1 MSIFISRVPEPPRRE
16 GQCPSEIEILL
27 RDYSRAREE
36 ARTEIAR
43 ARDRLRERTEQEKR
57 RLQQQ
62 TLSQMVR
69 VRTSSYCGLVSF
81 TQSSAH
87 VLLQLLL
94 DLETSLVCNQF
105 SITGINV

>member
-1 MSIFISRVPEPPRRE
+1 MFICRVPEPQRRE

-62 TLSQMVR
+62 TLSQVVR
-69 VRTSSYCGLVSF
+69 VRITLCWIF
-81 TQSSAH
+81 TH
-87 VLLQLLL
+87 LHPELCPVTVVYRLYTLP
-94 DLETSLVCNQF
+94 V
-105 SITGINV
+105 